1 MLLCSL
7 KARLITF
14 FKTLLIRFYLNSELM
29 ADSIYHK
36 WPSPIAQS
44 VACWT
49 CSWAYSF
56 RGLMT
61 VISTGFFPLSPQ
73 FVVSTMVMWE
83 NTEWHGKSI
92 VLIELQKGMDRCMGR
107 HDITEIL
114 LKQR

>member
-49 CSWAYSF
+49 CSL
-56 RGLMT
+56 GL
-61 VISTGFFPLSPQ
+61 FFQRIDDSHFDRILSSLTAVRCFDNGYVGKHP
-73 FVVSTMVMWE
+73 VAWKEYCADRTPE
-83 NTEWHGKSI
+83 RHG
-92 VLIELQKGMDRCMGR
+92 
-107 HDITEIL
+107 
-114 LKQR
+114 